1 MIMESPDIKNTSTKP
16 TDIIDI
22 ALDIY
27 KVVKTNFKKSV
38 IITSITAVVTVLIL
52 ISTPRYYTSYVK
64 LVPEYAAKKDGGLNS
79 LGSAAAMFGI
89 NLGGNTNYDAIAPT
103 FYPEIIASND
113 FLIPLMQAEV
123 ETKDGDFKGT
133 YIKYL
138 TERQKTPWW
147 TQAINFIF
155 SIFKSEEDMADS
167 TEKEINPF
175 MLSKREKLI
184 LDAISSMIRCNVDSK
199 TFTIEIATTAQDPLV
214 AAMMANVVKD
224 KLQEVV
230 TEYRTGKVKKDYE
243 YAIKFC
249 DSAHDDYIAAQEV
262 YAEYADK
269 HQGISRQTYKIELER
284 LQAEMQIAYGMYN
297 AACQQKI
304 VAAGKLQEET
314 PVFAEIQ
321 KASVPVYP
329 SGKSRLFVLAAM
341 MFLSFSAYNGIY
353 YLAYNRKKQQINAQ

>member
-1 MIMESPDIKNTSTKP
+1 MEKPNTSAQPIDIMEIV
-16 TDIIDI
+16 
-22 ALDIY
+22 LDIY
-27 KVVKTNFKKSV
+27 NVVKNNLKKSI
-38 IITSITAVVTVLIL
+38 IITAATAVVTVLIL

-64 LVPEYAAKKDGGLNS
+64 LVPEYASKKEGGLGS

-123 ETKDGDFKGT
+123 ETKDGSFKGT

-138 TERQKTPWW
+138 TERQKRPWW
-147 TQAINFIF
+147 NEAISFVF
-155 SIFKSEEDMADS
+155 SIFKGKEEASDS
-167 TEKEINPF
+167 AGPGFNPF
-175 MLSKREKLI
+175 MLTENEKQI

-269 HQGISRQTYKIELER
+269 HQGISRQAYRIELER
-284 LQAEMQIAYGMYN
+284 LQGEMQLAYSMYN

-304 VAAGKLQEET
+304 MAASKLQEET

-329 SGKSRLFVLAAM
+329 SGTRRLYVLAAM
-341 MFLSFSAYNGIY
+341 MVLAFSAYNGICFLIY
-353 YLAYNRKKQQINAQ
+353 KREKEKINAQ